1 VRWTCSAPSGHW
13 CATSAADGRAHR
25 QVLGDGAMLVG
36 VETEPVVAALL
47 EMQLRAESDASS
59 MAIRCGITV
68 GQVILHEGDD
78 YIGHDVN
85 LAARLCE
92 LAKGGEVMGAMAV
105 AEHLPKWATVVGY
118 DQIAVRG
125 LDAPERVVRLGS
137 PSWWPR
143 ARRTRSAASPHPRGG
158 RQLRRRPLGQR
169 LLFCS
174 PSCADTWQRRPAP
187 PPRAREPPGPA
198 HGTVSRV
205 RRAVPTGVR
214 PPAPGK
220 LAPAPRLTIRPAASP
235 CYETQPETDRRVHRR
250 GRAGCGHRLL
260 LRVKGTII
268 GVAVGSIIA
277 TTGTAVAA
285 NTIDRTNKRVA
296 RSSSG
301 TRTSRGSSR
310 DSGPRRPSARL
321 SPRHQRA
328 KG

>member
-1 VRWTCSAPSGHW
+1 MRVSRCFAFIDLSGFTALTARAGDERAVDVLSTFRALVRDVCSRRGVRIAKW
-13 CATSAADGRAHR
+13 
-25 QVLGDGAMLVG
+25 LGDGAMLVG

-125 LDAPERVVRLGS
+125 LDAPERVVRLGFAELVAPGTPDPICGIPLTPEVADS
-137 PSWWPR
+137 
-143 ARRTRSAASPHPRGG
+143 SAVDA
-158 RQLRRRPLGQR
+158 LGQR

-187 PPRAREPPGPA
+187 PPESQG
-198 HGTVSRV
+198 
-205 RRAVPTGVR
+205 
-214 PPAPGK
+214 
-220 LAPAPRLTIRPAASP
+220 
-235 CYETQPETDRRVHRR
+235 
-250 GRAGCGHRLL
+250 
-260 LRVKGTII
+260 
-268 GVAVGSIIA
+268 
-277 TTGTAVAA
+277 
-285 NTIDRTNKRVA
+285 
-296 RSSSG
+296 
-301 TRTSRGSSR
+301 
-310 DSGPRRPSARL
+310 
-321 SPRHQRA
+321 SPRVPLM
-328 KG
+328 GL